1 MTPFNTARL
10 YIRPYQESDFHFVY
24 LLQSDE
30 EIMRYIRLATKDAEV
45 IRERTKT
52 WLKYAAENP
61 GYGVCILEN
70 MEDKSLVGYGVLRHV
85 EFQPGRDI
93 EIGYTTTKAC
103 WGKGYATEATLG
115 LIQCANETLG
125 IHEFVAYTDEANIAS
140 NRVLEKCGF
149 RRIGMERVYEADCL
163 RWEK

>member
-1 MTPFNTARL
+1 MNTFYTARL
-10 YIRPYQESDFHFVY
+10 RIRPYQDSDFPFVY

-30 EIMRYIRLATKDAEV
+30 EIMRYIRPATKDAEV
-45 IRERTKT
+45 IRERTKV

-61 GYGVCILEN
+61 GYGVWILESK
-70 MEDKSLVGYGVLRHV
+70 EDGALVGYGVVRHV
-85 EFQPGRDI
+85 EFQPGREI
-93 EIGYTTTKAC
+93 EIGYTTTKEC

-115 LIQCANETLG
+115 LIQYANETLG

-149 RRIGMERVYEADCL
+149 KRVGPERVYEADCL
-163 RWEK
+163 RWET